1 MLAVCVVALTL
12 TSSVAPARAYAS
24 PFLNSSS
31 ISASGMPV
39 SGVITLQFSNNVVGQ
54 RDQSTGDWGIWVFDH
69 NVGCISLYDEYG
81 SSVGFSAY
89 HNFDGYQNDDSGF
102 ERQKIYVSYGPLQ
115 PGTVYTLSI
124 APGMRQAGN
133 PSVDSGSG
141 DSITFTTAGEKPVE
155 EPPDPPPPPPS
166 GTTGARSGGMAG
178 SDSTGGELDQSGANG
193 SGGGMAGSDSTGG
206 GLDQS
211 GANGSGA
218 STGTSPDASSEAVAA
233 PEEAAVESSAKDG
246 ESRASGLGGGVLYTI
261 GAAGLDTGKA
271 TDAVPVEVPEL
282 TWQFVLTLGLIAVC
296 LALLGAG
303 KRAVAWRRHTAH

>member
-12 TSSVAPARAYAS
+12 TSSVAPARAYAN
-24 PFLNSSS
+24 PFLNSSN

-69 NVGCISLYDEYG
+69 NVGCISIYDEYG

-89 HNFDGYQNDDSGF
+89 HNFNGYQNDDSGF

-133 PSVDSGSG
+133 PSVNSGSG
-141 DSITFTTAGEKPVE
+141 GSITFTTAGEKPVE
-155 EPPDPPPPPPS
+155 EPPDPPPPPDPDPPPV
-166 GTTGARSGGMAG
+166 TPDGGGG
-178 SDSTGGELDQSGANG
+178 S
-193 SGGGMAGSDSTGG
+193 GGMAGSDSTGG

-218 STGTSPDASSEAVAA
+218 STGTSPDATSEAVAA
-233 PEEAAVESSAKDG
+233 PEEAAVESSAKGG
-246 ESRASGLGGGVLYTI
+246 ESRAAGLGGGVLYTI
-261 GAAGLDTGKA
+261 GAAGLDAGKA
-271 TDAVPVEVPEL
+271 TDEAPVEVPEL
-282 TWQFVLTLGLIAVC
+282 TWRFVLTLGLIAVC

-303 KRAVAWRRHTAH
+303 KRAAAWRRHTAH